1 MHMQNGWRVTSCCS
15 GFALPRA
22 HQFRGTW
29 HLWAPWLSPSPLEGL
44 GTLRTRTRYWHTQW
58 GQDSA
63 AWPKGRQWKK
73 TQLLSKS
80 FCSGPRVWPLA
91 LGLSPISWSTS
102 FCSVLCT
109 GWPAPTCK
117 TATRTPQQSPSECVS
132 LSSSNLCPK
141 SLFGL
146 KVTLQPSTCT
156 NAMKERRGSVS
167 QFIFQIGDKN
177 WLVMAENSTKD
188 YYCWLIP
195 LWQKVR

>member
-1 MHMQNGWRVTSCCS
+1 MQYGWRVPSCCTGS
-15 GFALPRA
+15 ALLRYPA
-22 HQFRGTW
+22 S
-29 HLWAPWLSPSPLEGL
+29 LNALVDPSPLEGP
-44 GTLRTRTRYWHTQW
+44 GRLRTRAHYWHTQW

-73 TQLLSKS
+73 TQSLSKS
-80 FCSGPRVWPLA
+80 FCSGPRDWPLT
-91 LGLSPISWSTS
+91 LGLSPMSWSN
-102 FCSVLCT
+102 FCSVPCT
-109 GWPAPTCK
+109 GWPVPTCK
-117 TATRTPQQSPSECVS
+117 TATRTPQQSPSGCLS
-132 LSSSNLCPK
+132 LSSSYLFPK

-146 KVTLQPSTCT
+146 KVTLQPSICT

-167 QFIFQIGDKN
+167 QFIFQIWDKN